1 MRCLTLAGLVRQ
13 KRSTKAHEE
22 EEELFVR
29 VRVISW
35 IVLVPGKEANLR
47 RHQRSP

>member
-1 MRCLTLAGLVRQ
+1 MRCLTLGLVRQ
-13 KRSTKAHEE
+13 KRSTKAH